1 MGSEIAGEVFAGNII
16 HVTFYANAAAIILSL
31 GVLVLCS
38 RGIIRDAFEGRI
50 FRGLLL
56 ATFCFTIFNGL
67 DFSGE
72 DAVLPS
78 FLSMLVMT
86 VNEILNTVVVILW
99 LCYVNYRIYRSRDF
113 LFRTYIKRIIP
124 LFVIAALTVLN
135 LFSGFLFRI
144 DIHHIWHISWWQ
156 GLCETIRFFYLIACI
171 IQVASYKA
179 KHREFKFFTVAGFV
193 LPVFAGTLY
202 TALSPYSVVPL
213 GFAIGLTNV
222 YAGII
227 NETSFL
233 DRETGYFNRFYLR
246 YLEDDIRDHV
256 IPVKS
261 AMTYRL
267 RSPEDMEEF
276 SKNLD
281 PLLPAKCVMVRYDP
295 TTVIMLAGV
304 SDRFALRMM
313 KEDAENGLK
322 KFQEGG
328 AEENI
333 AVSIETFIRK
343 KAEPDLDFYH
353 KVLQKADNRQGAE

>member
-1 MGSEIAGEVFAGNII
+1 MGSEIAGMTFAGDII

-38 RGIIRDAFEGRI
+38 KGVIRDPFEGKI

-56 ATFCFTIFNGL
+56 ATFCLTLSNGL
-67 DFSGE
+67 DFSGT
-72 DAVLPS
+72 DAVLPV
-78 FLSMLVMT
+78 FLSGLIMT
-86 VNEILNTVVVILW
+86 VNELLINAVEILW

-113 LFRTYIKRIIP
+113 LFRICIKRFIP
-124 LFVIAALTVLN
+124 LFVIAAITFLN
-135 LFSGFLFRI
+135 LFFGFLFYI
-144 DIHHIWHISWWQ
+144 DNDHVWHVSWWQ
-156 GLCETIRFFYLIACI
+156 GLCETIRFFYIIACI
-171 IQVASYKA
+171 IQVSSYKK

-193 LPVFAGTLY
+193 VPMLAGTLY
-202 TALSPYSVVPL
+202 TALSPYSVIPL

-246 YLEDDIRDHV
+246 YLEADIRDHV

-267 RSPEDMEEF
+267 GSPEDMKAF
-276 SKNLD
+276 SECLD
-281 PLLPAKCVMVRYDP
+281 PLLPGKCVMVRYNP

-322 KFQEGG
+322 TLQNGCT
-328 AEENI
+328 EEDGFI
-333 AVSIETFIRK
+333 SIETFVRK
-343 KAEPDLDFYH
+343 KTDSDLVFYQQ
-353 KVLQKADNRQGAE
+353 VLQKADVRQGAE